1 MERTEAG
8 PSLQGRVRGML
19 HGVAFGDALG
29 ATIEKLSAA
38 EIRQRYGRVTSLDV
52 DWHRM
57 DLPAEARGGR
67 IRGHGIVTD
76 DTLMTL
82 CLMAVYEEAGRHLDA
97 WDMAGGMVRQ
107 IAWTPRWIPE
117 MQRET
122 MLIERLF
129 YPEKWIFQRH
139 QLTSCDPREGGIG
152 NMVNC
157 GAAMYI
163 APVGA
168 VNACDPKAAY
178 DEAVDLAAGHQHSY
192 GLEAAGVMAACVAA
206 AMVPGTTIEAV
217 VDTAIALAKDG
228 TRAAIAD
235 IAEAARRLKPHRA
248 DHAKVTAEFQSVIGR
263 YSSMGDAVHRRVETA
278 GVPTH
283 DYTPSRLRAIEELP
297 LALGFCLIHDG
308 DFRAAIVDGVNSGRD
323 TDSIGCMAGAI
334 LGAMHGEAVI
344 DPADRDLLDRAN
356 RFDLAAEADRFHQAS
371 AAILAADLDRTRRRD
386 AQRLALTAD
395 PAQPAR
401 AAAGR

>member
-1 MERTEAG
+1 MERTDAG
-8 PSLQGRVRGML
+8 SSLRGRIQGML

-57 DLPAEARGGR
+57 AAPEAERGGR

-157 GAAMYI
+157 
-163 APVGA
+163 
-168 VNACDPKAAY
+168 
-178 DEAVDLAAGHQHSY
+178 
-192 GLEAAGVMAACVAA
+192 
-206 AMVPGTTIEAV
+206 
-217 VDTAIALAKDG
+217 
-228 TRAAIAD
+228 
-235 IAEAARRLKPHRA
+235 
-248 DHAKVTAEFQSVIGR
+248 
-263 YSSMGDAVHRRVETA
+263 
-278 GVPTH
+278 
-283 DYTPSRLRAIEELP
+283 
-297 LALGFCLIHDG
+297 
-308 DFRAAIVDGVNSGRD
+308 
-323 TDSIGCMAGAI
+323 
-334 LGAMHGEAVI
+334 
-344 DPADRDLLDRAN
+344 
-356 RFDLAAEADRFHQAS
+356 
-371 AAILAADLDRTRRRD
+371 
-386 AQRLALTAD
+386 
-395 PAQPAR
+395 
-401 AAAGR
+401 